1 MKKLMENWNNYTKET
16 LNEMSG
22 ISRLWTHTQD
32 YQTAII
38 TAFRNDP
45 DDDEGCVM
53 DPQPVEGN
61 SPNQKNLT
69 RNRDL
74 EATLQNFRYGV
85 TKVQGTYIENYKE
98 ENAIEVKEP
107 SFFVHNHNNDPKFFA
122 NLEMLAQKFCQD
134 SVLLI
139 PQGGEGAYLKG
150 TNNAWPGLGVSEPV
164 GSFTAG
170 KEAEF
175 MTKIRGRPVVYK
187 QLGEGMQTYESH
199 SRLSRMA
206 ISAIAKRVL
215 K

>member
-1 MKKLMENWNNYTKET
+1 MKKLMENWNKYTKEVLT
-16 LNEMSG
+16 ESSL
-22 ISRLWTHTQD
+22 SRLYTHTQAN
-32 YQTAII
+32 QTAII

-45 DDDEGCVM
+45 EDGEGCVM
-53 DPQPVEGN
+53 DLQPVEGN
-61 SPNQKNLT
+61 SPEQKNIA

-74 EATLQNFRYGV
+74 EATLKSFGYGV

-107 SFFVHNHNNDPKFFA
+107 SFFVHNLGDDSKFFA

-150 TNNAWPGLGVSEPV
+150 TNDSWPGLGVSEPV

-187 QLGEGMQTYESH
+187 LEEGMETYKSH

>member
-16 LNEMSG
+16 LNEMSSL
-22 ISRLWTHTQD
+22 SRLYAHTQD

-38 TAFRNDP
+38 TAFRNNP

-53 DPQPVEGN
+53 DLQPVEGN
-61 SPNQKNLT
+61 SPNQKNMV

-74 EATLQNFRYGV
+74 EATLTSFRYGV

-107 SFFVHNHNNDPKFFA
+107 SFFVHNHKNDPKFFA

-134 SVLLI
+134 SVLLV
-139 PQGGEGAYLKG
+139 PQAGEGAYLKG
-150 TNNAWPGLGVSEPV
+150 TNNSWPGLGADEPV

-175 MTKIRGRPVVYK
+175 MTRVKGRPVVFKEELETYK
-187 QLGEGMQTYESH
+187 SQ

>member
-1 MKKLMENWNNYTKET
+1 MKKLMENWNNYTKEVLT
-16 LNEMSG
+16 ESSL
-22 ISRLWTHTQD
+22 SRLYAHTQD

-38 TAFRNDP
+38 TAFRNNP

-53 DPQPVEGN
+53 DLQPVEGN
-61 SPNQKNLT
+61 SPNQKNMV

-74 EATLQNFRYGV
+74 EATLTSFRYGV

-107 SFFVHNHNNDPKFFA
+107 SFFVHNHKNDPKFFA

-134 SVLLI
+134 SVLLV
-139 PQGGEGAYLKG
+139 PQAGEGAYLKG
-150 TNNAWPGLGVSEPV
+150 TNNSWPGLGADEPV

-175 MTKIRGRPVVYK
+175 MTRVKGRPVVFKEELETYK
-187 QLGEGMQTYESH
+187 SQ

>member
-1 MKKLMENWNNYTKET
+1 MKKLMENWNNYTKEVLT
-16 LNEMSG
+16 ESG
-22 ISRLWTHTQD
+22 LSRMWTHMQD
-32 YQTAII
+32 HQTGMI
-38 TAFRNDP
+38 TAFRGDP

-53 DPQPVEGN
+53 VPQPVEGEDALD
-61 SPNQKNLT
+61 KNKM

-74 EATLQNFRYGV
+74 KATLLNFGYGV
-85 TKVQGTYIENYKE
+85 TAVEGTYIENYMKK
-98 ENAIEVKEP
+98 NAVEVKED
-107 SFFVHNHNNDPKFFA
+107 SMFVVNLEDDPKFFA

-134 SVLLI
+134 SVLLV
-139 PQGGEGAYLKG
+139 PQAGEGAYLKG
-150 TNNAWPGLGVSEPV
+150 TNNSWPGLGTDEPV

-175 MTKIRGRPVVYK
+175 MTRVKGRPVVFKEELETYK
-187 QLGEGMQTYESH
+187 SQ